1 MGPHG
6 EQVLPAGDQRAWLHE
21 AQLGARLSGNHED
34 VEATC
39 GRLRS
44 QTDSFWQRLMPI
56 LGREPACGL
65 VEPLPKIGM
74 MFAVRAAYSCAP
86 QWHNG
91 CTLDSQV
98 LLKFSPPIRWG

>member
-34 VEATC
+34 VEVTC

-44 QTDSFWQRLMPI
+44 QTEDSFWQRLMPI
-56 LGREPACGL
+56 LLLLRLDLLLRRFFFLNKSVLATAHD
-65 VEPLPKIGM
+65 VTTV
-74 MFAVRAAYSCAP
+74 A
-86 QWHNG
+86 QW
-91 CTLDSQV
+91 
-98 LLKFSPPIRWG
+98 R

>member
-21 AQLGARLSGNHED
+21 AQLGARPSGNHED

-56 LGREPACGL
+56 LLLLR
-65 VEPLPKIGM
+65 
-74 MFAVRAAYSCAP
+74 
-86 QWHNG
+86 
-91 CTLDSQV
+91 LD
-98 LLKFSPPIRWG
+98 LLLRRFFHLEQICSSNSP